1 MASPSVKP
9 KVHEARFWE
18 GRGETVIKTY
28 QIDVEKKIKF
38 ETELRKRNN
47 WMGMLAII
55 TIPCILYEN
64 CCLIDDNIRDLVE
77 AQHLAITQDG
87 VRWVVD
93 RHATQC
99 RCGFQE
105 QGLISKTVVFSKITD
120 AALAEPAGKSG
131 PLCCMVPNV
140 LTSVNL
146 DTASSGQTVV
156 DPNSGRATTLHEL
169 AVSGLVNPHEFK
181 DDVWKMVRGE
191 GVNGVGVRT
200 AAVAAA
206 APMERAPAESADER
220 MAALTSMR
228 DKGYITADEFEE
240 KRKAVIADM

>member
-1 MASPSVKP
+1 M
-9 KVHEARFWE
+9 
-18 GRGETVIKTY
+18 
-28 QIDVEKKIKF
+28 
-38 ETELRKRNN
+38 
-47 WMGMLAII
+47 
-55 TIPCILYEN
+55 
-64 CCLIDDNIRDLVE
+64 
-77 AQHLAITQDG
+77 
-87 VRWVVD
+87 
-93 RHATQC
+93 
-99 RCGFQE
+99 
-105 QGLISKTVVFSKITD
+105 
-120 AALAEPAGKSG
+120 
-131 PLCCMVPNV
+131 PNV

-169 AVSGLVNPHEFK
+169 AVSGLVNPHEFVRAPAHHQVRSVFTHPFSRFARTQK

-200 AAVAAA
+200 AAVAPA